1 MTTVSIG
8 GLRTLGDQPR
18 GAGHRQSV
26 PSRDEREDAPYWDT
40 LEHRKSP
47 DTTPRK
53 GSPKDEDEDDDELP
67 EVEDPAAE
75 EAPASPWRT
84 LSMETEV
91 VRIWATDAL
100 TGETLTD
107 AYVDVERVVSRQV
120 SLRLPDGTTLEFED
134 VIEWP

>member
-1 MTTVSIG
+1 MTTISIG

-26 PSRDEREDAPYWDT
+26 PARDERDQAPYWNT
-40 LEHRKSP
+40 LEHRKAP
-47 DTTPRK
+47 DTSPRK
-53 GSPKDEDEDDDELP
+53 GSPKEP
-67 EVEDPAAE
+67 EEEEQPTEEDPEAE
-75 EAPASPWRT
+75 GPPPPGWRT
-84 LSMETEV
+84 VSMVIET

-120 SLRLPDGTTLEFED
+120 SLRLPDGTVLDFED
-134 VIEWP
+134 TLPWP